1 MTGRAFRAGY
11 HPRQFATGQSMEL
24 HGVDLNLL
32 KIFDAVYAERSV
44 SRAAL
49 RIGLTQPSVSHGLT
63 RLRLLFSDPLFVRH
77 QSGMAPT
84 VVADRVAAALG
95 PALRNLQAML
105 DEHLQFDPV
114 RSTRTLRVY
123 MTDFGSVA
131 FLPGLLAELR
141 RRAPGITLEL
151 PQIASTELAAALDA
165 ARLDLAVGYLPHLHD
180 QGLVS
185 EPVLVERYVELRRA
199 EHAQADADYA
209 AVTSHPQTLEIL
221 RAAGLES
228 RIRLW
233 LPNFM
238 VLPAL
243 LARND
248 LAVLLPR
255 NVADQV
261 AQWMPGTPL
270 QLRQAPGS
278 PPLIRVSLHW
288 HRRYTTDP
296 GLRWFRDLFLEL
308 YRDEREP
315 SIP

>member
-1 MTGRAFRAGY
+1 MDL
-11 HPRQFATGQSMEL
+11 Q
-24 HGVDLNLL
+24 GVDLNLL

-84 VVADRVAAALG
+84 VVAERIAAALS

-105 DEHLQFDPV
+105 DEHLQFDPR

-123 MTDFGSVA
+123 MTDFGSVV

-141 RRAPGITLEL
+141 RRAPGITLQL
-151 PQIASTELAAALDA
+151 PQLAPGELGAALDG
-165 ARLDLAVGYLPHLHD
+165 ARLDLAVGSLPHLRD
-180 QGLVS
+180 EGLVS
-185 EPVLVERYVELRRA
+185 EAVLAERYVELRRA
-199 EHAQADADYA
+199 EHADMPPDFA
-209 AVTSHPQTLEIL
+209 AITSHPQTLELL
-221 RAAGLES
+221 RLAGLES

-243 LARND
+243 LAKND

-255 NVADQV
+255 NVADV
-261 AQWMPGTPL
+261 LAQWMPGTAL
-270 QLRQAPGS
+270 ELHDAPGS
-278 PPLIRVSLHW
+278 PAPIQVSLHW
-288 HRRYTTDP
+288 HRRYTNDP
-296 GLRWFRDLFLEL
+296 GLRWFRELFLEL
-308 YRDEREP
+308 YRSDREP